1 MMNRLLLILALA
13 LPASAQAVVLYY
25 ENCGAG
31 SHASCVNGSDSND
44 GLSTDAP
51 KLTAPTSTQI
61 NAAACG
67 DQFLLAKGSVWVGYT
82 PAGNI
87 GHGQNCQS
95 NPVVISD
102 YTPRVGVTGR
112 PKLQMT
118 SSGNVLTFGG
128 YNNTSDD
135 RGYVI
140 SNIEIAG
147 VATTLAYDSW
157 TNEYGIV
164 LVGRLSYVDIDNVD
178 MHDFRIPI
186 YIAPNDTIQSP
197 TIDHVRITD
206 SFFHD
211 SYSMGILGTASHW
224 VIERNDFR
232 DINYH
237 GSAGNHAIYV
247 NGVSWAPRYLT
258 FRGNTFTNVSRDL
271 LGVDAGEPTSDAA
284 SGVCEGGNLTGR
296 AIDMAY
302 WTIED
307 NLIQQEY
314 GSAQGCYGISVSA
327 GYDPPESM
335 TKVTIRRNTVINVG
349 ECGVCT
355 NTMTNALVE
364 NNVVINVE
372 AGGSH
377 IGVFATPSSEIA
389 MDNNVYRNNST
400 YMSSP
405 TQGYGVNTVNLNT
418 GVGNTVANNLTVFGT
433 MAGGTADCTWQE
445 AIGAYSFFGY
455 NWCYHTGGTGSF
467 RWSIDYPTLAGAQA
481 AGYDTG
487 GVMGTNPLLAATP
500 TLAAPSMQ
508 LQSGSPAVGAGTNT
522 SCARLTKDGKV
533 RTGTCTVGAYQPGL

>member
-1 MMNRLLLILALA
+1 MKRILIALTLLCW
-13 LPASAQAVVLYY
+13 LPAQAVVLYY
-25 ENCGAG
+25 ENCGPG

-44 GLSTDAP
+44 GLSVGAP
-51 KLTAPTSTQI
+51 KLTAPSSTQI

-67 DQFLLAKGSVWVGYT
+67 DQFLLARGSVFNGYT
-82 PAGNI
+82 PTGNI
-87 GHGQNCQS
+87 GHGQNCQA
-95 NPVVISD
+95 NPVIISD
-102 YTPRVGVTGR
+102 YEPRVGVTGR

-118 SSGNVLTFGG
+118 ASGNVLPFGG

-135 RGYVI
+135 RGYAVR
-140 SNIEIAG
+140 NIEIAG
-147 VATTLAYDSW
+147 VAVPLAYDSW

-164 LVGRLSYVDIDNVD
+164 LMGRISYVEITNVD

-186 YIAPNDTIQSP
+186 YIAPNDTILNP
-197 TIDHVRITD
+197 TIDHVQIWD
-206 SFFHD
+206 SFFHN
-211 SYSMGILGTASHW
+211 SYSMGILGTANHW
-224 VIERNDFR
+224 VIERNNFY

-247 NGVSWAPRYLT
+247 NGVLWAPRYIT

-271 LGVDAGEPTSDAA
+271 LGVDAGVPGSDSA

-302 WTIED
+302 WVMED
-307 NLIQQEY
+307 NLIKQEY

-364 NNVVINVE
+364 NNVVLNFE

-377 IGVFATPSSEIA
+377 IGVFTTPSSEIA

-400 YMSSP
+400 YMTSP
-405 TQGYGVNTVNLNT
+405 TEGYGVNTVNLNT

-433 MAGGTADCTWQE
+433 TTGGVANCTWQE
-445 AIGAYSFFGY
+445 AIGAYSSFRN
-455 NWCYHTGGTGSF
+455 NWCYRVGGTGTF
-467 RWSIDYPTLAGAQA
+467 RWSIDYPTLALAQA
-481 AGYDTG
+481 AGYDTD
-487 GVMGTNPLLAATP
+487 GVLGTDPQLAATP
-500 TLAAPSMQ
+500 TISAPSMQ
-508 LQSGSPAVGAGTNT
+508 IQTGSPAVGAGTNT